1 MPTLWSQTLIP
12 TSRQVPAEAEVPSHQ
27 LMLRAGYIHKLGAGV
42 YDYLPLGLRSLRKVM
57 AIIRQEMDRAGGAEV
72 LLPTLQPV
80 ELWEKTGRKAT
91 YGENLFV
98 VKDRHGREIA
108 LGPTHE
114 EVVTELVATHV
125 KSYKQ
130 LPLTLY
136 QIQTKFRDEF
146 RPRFGILRSRE
157 FQMKDAYSFHLKL
170 EGPGGLDE
178 TYQKQFDAYCK
189 IFKRCG
195 LPYEVVEAE
204 SGPIGGSASYEFMV
218 PSPTGEDVILKS
230 DKGNYAANV
239 EKCEIGPRKVS
250 ETFAPYLA
258 SGESPGAMC
267 VADLPAAEPTGEL
280 EKVHTPGCASIEDV
294 AAFFKKQLKTKL
306 KTANMLKTLVYQS
319 EFGHDTHP
327 DLVRSQLRQ
336 SGRVGGQSWNRG
348 LFIAVVRGDHK
359 VNTAK
364 LRSIVSPIYP
374 DMLEMSLV
382 DPVQADE
389 WGFKI
394 GYVGPQVIQEDG
406 LNDVFIIVDPD
417 AMQGGF
423 WVTGANEA
431 DHHVKHFN
439 WKRDVLDP
447 LGDAAKEQ
455 VIVADIR
462 NATDGDPSPKND
474 GGVLQATKGIEI
486 GHVFKLGC
494 KYSES
499 LGAMVMDEN
508 NERKPLVMG
517 CYGIGVNR
525 ILAGAIERESGHDE
539 NGIILPAAIAPY
551 AVLITP
557 IKYEGQVKETVGRLA
572 VELESAGL
580 DVLIDD
586 RDERPGV
593 KFKDG
598 DLIGIPVRI
607 TVGDKALADGQVE
620 VKPRT
625 AKEAELVVVD
635 QASKRVAELVSE
647 L

>member
-57 AIIRQEMDRAGGAEV
+57 DIIRQEMDGIGAAEV

-80 ELWEKTGRKAT
+80 ELWERTGRRAA

-98 VKDRHGREIA
+98 VKDRHGRETA

-114 EVVTELVATHV
+114 EVVTELVAAHV

-146 RPRFGILRSRE
+146 RPRFGVLRSRE

-170 EGPGGLDE
+170 EGAGGLNE
-178 TYQKQFDAYCK
+178 TYQKQFDAYCR
-189 IFKRCG
+189 IFERCG

-204 SGPIGGSASYEFMV
+204 SGPIGGSASHEFMV

-239 EKCEIGPRKVS
+239 EKCGIGKRQHR
-250 ETFAPYLA
+250 FD
-258 SGESPGAMC
+258 G
-267 VADLPAAEPTGEL
+267 EPTGEL
-280 EKVHTPGCASIEDV
+280 EKIHTPDCASIEDV

-306 KTANMLKTLVYQS
+306 KTANMLKTLVCYCPKI
-319 EFGHDTHP
+319 GDC
-327 DLVRSQLRQ
+327 V
-336 SGRVGGQSWNRG
+336 V
-348 LFIAVVRGDHK
+348 AVIRADHEL
-359 VNTAK
+359 NEAK
-364 LRSIVSPIYP
+364 LG
-374 DMLEMSLV
+374 LV
-382 DPVQADE
+382 CSSTVTLADDKFALKR
-389 WGFKI
+389 GFMI
-394 GYVGPQVIQEDG
+394 GFVGPQIAADRHAVR
-406 LNDVFIIVDPD
+406 LIVDPD
-417 AMQGGF
+417 AAQGGF
-423 WVTGANEA
+423 WVTGANEV

-439 WKRDVLDP
+439 WQRDVLDP
-447 LGDAAKEQ
+447 LGEAAKER

-462 NATDGDPSPKND
+462 NATDGDPSPEND
-474 GGVLQATKGIEI
+474 GGVLHETKGIEI

-499 LGAMVMDEN
+499 LEAEVLDEN
-508 NERKPLVMG
+508 NERKPLAMG

-525 ILAGAIERESGHDE
+525 ILAGAIEREGDRPGHDE
-539 NGIILPAAIAPY
+539 NGMILPAAIAPY

-557 IKYEGQVKETVGRLA
+557 IKYAGQVKETVERLA
-572 VELESAGL
+572 VELENAGL

-593 KFKDG
+593 KFKDA
-598 DLIGIPVRI
+598 DLIGIPLRI

-620 VKPRT
+620 VKPRI
-625 AKEAELVVVD
+625 AKEAELVAVGDV
-635 QASKRVAELVSE
+635 AKRVAEIISE